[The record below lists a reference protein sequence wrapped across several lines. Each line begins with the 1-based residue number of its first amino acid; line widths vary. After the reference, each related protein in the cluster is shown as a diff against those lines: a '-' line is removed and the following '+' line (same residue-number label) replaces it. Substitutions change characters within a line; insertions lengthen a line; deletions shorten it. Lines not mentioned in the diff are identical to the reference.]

1 MLSII
6 LNAILVV
13 LSLVLGFLLGFQV
26 CNKSWAGRVD
36 KLTRDIL
43 EIADEAMR
51 KKEKKS

>member
-6 LNAILVV
+6 LNVILVV